1 MIHLE
6 LEVGGVV
13 HSVSAEADGDRFRVV
28 VDGKERSVDA
38 RGLDGFFYSFLID
51 SRSHEATVEET
62 ADGYRVQ
69 TGLHAIAVA
78 RLDPLRP
85 AKGAAGGRQSGPLPI
100 KAVMPGKVTR
110 VLVTAGQ
117 QVEAG
122 APLLVLEAMKMENE
136 VTAPRAGVV
145 SRITA
150 QAGFPVET
158 GAELLVLG
166 EAD

>member
-6 LEVGGVV
+6 LEVGGVA
-13 HSVSAEADGDRFRVV
+13 HTVSAEADGDRFRVV

-38 RGLDGFFYSFLID
+38 RAFDGFFYSFLVD
-51 SRSHEATVEET
+51 GRSHEATVEET
-62 ADGYRVQ
+62 PDGYRVQ
-69 TGLHAIAVA
+69 TGLHAIDVA

-85 AKGAAGGRQSGPLPI
+85 AKGAGGGRHAGPLPI
-100 KAVMPGKVTR
+100 KAVMPGRVTR

-117 QVEAG
+117 QVEQG

-150 QAGFPVET
+150 NPGSTVET

-166 EAD
+166 EQA